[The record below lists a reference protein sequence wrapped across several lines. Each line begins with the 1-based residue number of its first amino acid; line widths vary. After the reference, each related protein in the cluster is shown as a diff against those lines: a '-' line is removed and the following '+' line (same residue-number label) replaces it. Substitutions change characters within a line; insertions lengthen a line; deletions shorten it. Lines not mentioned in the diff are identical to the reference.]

1 MEKVLNE
8 LDKTWAALEFEVEKH
23 PRTGI
28 TVLKVSEEVI
38 ETLETNQVQL
48 QNMLTSKFIGFFL
61 EIVSGWQKRLATA
74 GMFAGNCSSFFCGM
88 PENSRAFLI

>member
-8 LDKTWAALEFEVEKH
+8 LDKTWAAMEFEKDKH

-28 TVLKVSEEVI
+28 AVLRITDEAI
-38 ETLETNQVQL
+38 EALETNQVQL

-74 GMFAGNCSSFFCGM
+74 GIHLQNYTSSILLAYSFSL
-88 PENSRAFLI
+88 NYL